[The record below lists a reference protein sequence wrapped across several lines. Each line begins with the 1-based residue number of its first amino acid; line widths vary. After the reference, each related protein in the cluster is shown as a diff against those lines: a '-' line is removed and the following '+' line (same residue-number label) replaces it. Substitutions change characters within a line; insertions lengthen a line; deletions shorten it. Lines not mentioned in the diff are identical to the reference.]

1 VARILRIDGD
11 NYHINLGKRH
21 GIKTGERFYI
31 EHKANFTD
39 GYGRERTVRNPAMG
53 QMEVKR
59 VYDNNAIM
67 MPLNRYAAGNI
78 QINDLAILE

>member
-1 VARILRIDGD
+1 
-11 NYHINLGKRH
+11 
-21 GIKTGERFYI
+21 
-31 EHKANFTD
+31 
-39 GYGRERTVRNPAMG
+39 MG
-53 QMEVKR
+53 QREVKR